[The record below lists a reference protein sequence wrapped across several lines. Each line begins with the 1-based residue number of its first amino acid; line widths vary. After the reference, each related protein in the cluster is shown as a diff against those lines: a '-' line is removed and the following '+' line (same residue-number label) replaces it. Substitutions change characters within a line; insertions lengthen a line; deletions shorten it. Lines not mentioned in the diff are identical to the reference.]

1 MRLAFTGDILSYK
14 RQNKIIRKKK
24 IGYDIVFKGIKSLFA
39 HSDYVCGSLETP
51 IAGKELKYTKSHV
64 EFNTPECFLKAL
76 RESGFSLL
84 TTANN
89 HCLDRGLEGL
99 RQTIINLRKNNLD
112 FTGTQMT
119 YKENN
124 FLVKEIKNKKISFIS
139 YTYGT
144 NSSTNEVILDK
155 DETYMVNLTRQ
166 QDHIPNRSF
175 LKSSLL
181 KIFKTLMP
189 RNIQDRFYQR
199 FYLSSLVDCVDE
211 REISLEHNRFYID
224 KMKQTIKDAKNNSD
238 VVIFCLHSGG
248 QFNNE
253 VGKYTKYL
261 VDVITKEGADIV
273 VCNHTHDVLPIELVN
288 GKLVAWS
295 LGNFSFTPKEG
306 YYIDGV
312 YADYSIILYIDIIDD
327 CFKSSFSVIKNI
339 IGVDGISRVVP
350 VYDEYIKSEKQ
361 EQDVLLED
369 VIEVINRV
377 FKYKRYTTV
386 EEKYEV
392 LSWRKS

>member
-1 MRLAFTGDILSYK
+1 MRK
-14 RQNKIIRKKK
+14 
-24 IGYDIVFKGIKSLFA
+24 
-39 HSDYVCGSLETP
+39 
-51 IAGKELKYTKSHV
+51 
-64 EFNTPECFLKAL
+64 
-76 RESGFSLL
+76 
-84 TTANN
+84 
-89 HCLDRGLEGL
+89 
-99 RQTIINLRKNNLD
+99 TIINLRKNNLD
-112 FTGTQMT
+112 FTGTQIT
-119 YKENN
+119 HKENN

-166 QDHIPNRSF
+166 QDRIPNRSF
-175 LKSSLL
+175 LKSNLL
-181 KIFKTLMP
+181 KIFKILVP

-211 REISLEHNRFYID
+211 REISLEHNWFYIN

-339 IGVDGISRVVP
+339 IGTDGISRVVS
-350 VYDEYIKSEKQ
+350 VYDEYIKCEKK
-361 EQDVLLED
+361 EQDVLLKD
-369 VIEVINRV
+369 VIEVINRI
-377 FKYKRYTTV
+377 FKYKRYKTM

-392 LSWRKS
+392 LSWSKS